1 MILLNII
8 NNIKNDL
15 DKINTDQSDLDNNS
29 YNLTNSSHNEIIFKI
44 PNENN
49 FDGNINNINDK
60 NIKNLFEKSKI
71 EQNTITIKCKIC
83 GFLGSGS
90 YGKVYKIKI
99 NKKYYAFKISEN
111 EKPNKLFER
120 YNSLIT
126 VEQIK
131 KYTINIFVSG
141 TIKCGKYHYFS
152 LMEFGGKGLKASI
165 PIQSNK
171 IKNILNQLYNISY
184 LCGKH
189 RILMTD
195 FKLNNI
201 VIDSNYQL
209 KMVDL
214 YMECES
220 YTPCKGC
227 RIVKTYSTM
236 EMDRMKNVLEDN
248 NYIHTYQ
255 FMSLGIGLIDLLC
268 TKSASNL
275 IHSLG
280 IKYNLTSIDVKK
292 ILPLIQASCYN
303 YSHKTNKSLKKNYS
317 EVYKYKI
324 KLEHKYPFITE
335 SEFYENF
342 IESIDIKA
350 DYKKIMSTQELR
362 IVIDSLF
369 SAYPDERSLEPLK
382 KILSKK

>member
-8 NNIKNDL
+8 NNIKNEFE
-15 DKINTDQSDLDNNS
+15 KINSDQTDIENDSFNKYNS
-29 YNLTNSSHNEIIFKI
+29 EHCDFVFKI
-44 PNENN
+44 PSDND
-49 FDGNINNINDK
+49 FSGDINNIQDK
-60 NIKNLFEKSKI
+60 NIKNIFEKSKL
-71 EQNTITIKCKIC
+71 ENDTITINCKIC

-111 EKPNKLFER
+111 EKPDKLLSR
-120 YNSLIT
+120 YNSLIS

-131 KYTINIFVSG
+131 KYTINIYISG
-141 TIKCGKYHYFS
+141 TIKCGKFRFFS
-152 LMEFGGKGLKASI
+152 LMEYGGKGLKSI
-165 PIQSNK
+165 IPVEPSRMK
-171 IKNILNQLYNISY
+171 SVLNQLYNISY

-209 KMVDL
+209 KMIDL
-214 YMECES
+214 YIECQS
-220 YTPCKGC
+220 YTPCQGC

-236 EMDRMKNVLEDN
+236 EMDKMKDILEDE

-268 TKSASNL
+268 TKSASQL

-280 IKYNLTSIDVKK
+280 VKYNLTSMDVKK
-292 ILPLIQASCYN
+292 ILPLIQTSCYN
-303 YSHKTNKSLKKNYS
+303 YSHKSNKSLKKNYS

-324 KLEHKYPFITE
+324 KLEQKFPFIAE
-335 SEFYENF
+335 SEFYEDF
-342 IESIDIKA
+342 IESIEVKKE
-350 DYKKIMSTQELR
+350 YKKIISTQNLR
-362 IVIDSLF
+362 ISIDSLF
-369 SAYPDERSLEPLK
+369 SAYPDERTLEPLK
-382 KILSKK
+382 KNLSKN